1 MIENSSSFTLTDVAD
16 VIKRR
21 FKTIAGF
28 VAVVIAA
35 TTLLVFLLP
44 QYYSAS
50 ATGIAANPALAD
62 KARLFNPN
70 IEGLYSS
77 FGSSDDLDRLYGI
90 ARLDTVYATL
100 VDRFDLI
107 TYYKIKGPAPA
118 KARRSAIL
126 KLQNDIT
133 VEKNELYQLT
143 IIVWNKDPQL
153 AANIANT
160 MVALVEEKVQV
171 IWQAGY
177 TKTLQQF
184 DTAINN
190 LQQAYNNPGI
200 QAAPSNN
207 NMAGN
212 TNNDL
217 LISER
222 AAIPDQIKEYRRLQ
236 NEFRVAQANSTP
248 ALIVLEQA
256 TIAPKP
262 AKPKKLATILA
273 ALLLSS
279 FFGVL
284 AALIYDRKST
294 AGHV

>member
-21 FKTIAGF
+21 FRTIAGF
-28 VAVVIAA
+28 VAVVVVA

-50 ATGIAANPALAD
+50 ATSIAANPALAD
-62 KARLFNPN
+62 KARLFNAN

-100 VDRFDLI
+100 VDRFDLVA
-107 TYYKIKGPAPA
+107 YYKTKGPAPA

-126 KLQNDIT
+126 QLQDDIT

-143 IIVWNKDPQL
+143 ITVWNKDPQV
-153 AANIANT
+153 AANIANS
-160 MVALVEEKVQV
+160 MMALVEEKVQA

-177 TKTLQQF
+177 NKTLQQF

-190 LQQAYNNPGI
+190 LQQAYNKPGA
-200 QAAPSNN
+200 QTAPSNN
-207 NMAGN
+207 TVAGN

-222 AAIPDQIKEYRRLQ
+222 AAIPNQIKEYRKLQ
-236 NEFRVAQANSTP
+236 NEFRVAQANNTP

-256 TIAPKP
+256 TIA
-262 AKPKKLATILA
+262 
-273 ALLLSS
+273 LSQQS
-279 FFGVL
+279 Q
-284 AALIYDRKST
+284 KSWPPSWQPCF
-294 AGHV
+294 